1 MEMHRLGRA
10 AIFLA
15 GSIIGGLALA
25 FIIVFVHPQLLQRP
39 IAAAPDAPA
48 AAPAPTPAP
57 APTLA
62 PAPETATPGV
72 APASRV
78 AGTPEQA
85 ADVARGPGIA
95 RPVRDS
101 AGESLN
107 ATGVAPESYAAAVRR
122 AAPAVVNIS
131 TARLVTE
138 QIGPTA
144 LSQLFGDVRPLYHRR
159 VERAL
164 GSGVIADVDGHII
177 TNNHVIANADT
188 IVVTLADGREA
199 QAVVVGRDP
208 DTDLAVLHVKL
219 KGLPVM
225 PFGRSDHLQVGDGV
239 LAIGNPL
246 GLSQTVT
253 HGIVS
258 ATGRSQLGV
267 ATFEDFIQTD
277 AAINAGN
284 SGGALI
290 NTLGDLIGI
299 NTAVLGKNTGGDI
312 SVEGISF
319 AIPVNLARGVMDE
332 ILDHGRVI
340 RGWTGIVP
348 EDVAVE
354 QAQQLGLPR
363 GGVVI
368 TNLYRSS
375 PAVDASVH
383 IGDVIT
389 KVDGRDVRSA
399 QDALAQIAA
408 KKPGSHVQLHL
419 LRGRSEL
426 DTTVAVTER
435 PQSR

>member
-1 MEMHRLGRA
+1 MNLHRLGRA
-10 AIFLA
+10 AVFLA

-39 IAAAPDAPA
+39 ETSPVAAPPPEAAPA
-48 AAPAPTPAP
+48 AEASAP
-57 APTLA
+57 
-62 PAPETATPGV
+62 V
-72 APASRV
+72 AQSPPASDNG
-78 AGTPEQA
+78 ASTPSPQ
-85 ADVARGPGIA
+85 G
-95 RPVRDS
+95 S
-101 AGESLN
+101 AGIT
-107 ATGVAPESYAAAVRR
+107 AESYAAAVRR

-138 QIGPTA
+138 QIGPSA
-144 LSQLFGDVRPLYHRR
+144 LAQLFGDLRPLYRRR

-164 GSGVIADVDGHII
+164 GSGVIVDASGHII

-188 IVVTLADGREA
+188 IMVTLADGRIA
-199 QAVVVGRDP
+199 RAVVVGRDP
-208 DTDLAVLHVKL
+208 DTDLALLSIKL
-219 KGLPVM
+219 KQLPVM
-225 PFGRSDHLQVGDGV
+225 PLGRSDQLQVGDGV

-290 NTLGDLIGI
+290 DTLGDLIGI
-299 NTAVLGKNTGGDI
+299 NTAVLGKNNGGDT

-319 AIPVNLARGVMDE
+319 AIPVNLARGVMEE

-340 RGWTGIVP
+340 RGWTGVVP
-348 EDVAVE
+348 EDVSDE
-354 QAQQLGLPR
+354 QAQQLGLTR

-368 TNLYRSS
+368 TNMYRSS
-375 PAVDASVH
+375 PAVDAGLRIGDIITRVDGKSVH
-383 IGDVIT
+383 
-389 KVDGRDVRSA
+389 SA
-399 QDALAQIAA
+399 QEALAQIAA
-408 KKPGSHVQLHL
+408 KKPGSHVQLHV

-426 DTTVAVTER
+426 ETTLAVTER
-435 PQSR
+435 PRAS

>member
-1 MEMHRLGRA
+1 
-10 AIFLA
+10 
-15 GSIIGGLALA
+15 
-25 FIIVFVHPQLLQRP
+25 
-39 IAAAPDAPA
+39 
-48 AAPAPTPAP
+48 
-57 APTLA
+57 
-62 PAPETATPGV
+62 
-72 APASRV
+72 
-78 AGTPEQA
+78 
-85 ADVARGPGIA
+85 
-95 RPVRDS
+95 
-101 AGESLN
+101 
-107 ATGVAPESYAAAVRR
+107 
-122 AAPAVVNIS
+122 
-131 TARLVTE
+131 
-138 QIGPTA
+138 
-144 LSQLFGDVRPLYHRR
+144 
-159 VERAL
+159 
-164 GSGVIADVDGHII
+164 
-177 TNNHVIANADT
+177 VIANADT

-219 KGLPVM
+219 TALPVM

-290 NTLGDLIGI
+290 NTLGELIGI

-389 KVDGRDVRSA
+389 KVDGQDVRSA
-399 QDALAQIAA
+399 QDALAKIAA

>member
-39 IAAAPDAPA
+39 IEASPAAPAP
-48 AAPAPTPAP
+48 APAPTPA
-57 APTLA
+57 
-62 PAPETATPGV
+62 TP
-72 APASRV
+72 V
-78 AGTPEQA
+78 AGPPEPTS
-85 ADVARGPGIA
+85 DLARGPGIA

-107 ATGVAPESYAAAVRR
+107 ATGVPAESYAAAVRR

-138 QIGPTA
+138 QIGPSA

-164 GSGVIADVDGHII
+164 GSGVIADAGGHII

-219 KGLPVM
+219 QPLPVM

-290 NTLGDLIGI
+290 NTLGELIGI

-383 IGDVIT
+383 IGDVVT
-389 KVDGRDVRSA
+389 KVDGQDVRSA

-435 PQSR
+435 PQGR

>member
-1 MEMHRLGRA
+1 MDLHRLGRA

-25 FIIVFVHPQLLQRP
+25 FIIVFVHPQLLQRAVTP
-39 IAAAPDAPA
+39 PVAGATQAAPPAQPAPEPAASAAPA
-48 AAPAPTPAP
+48 ASQGAAEAVS
-57 APTLA
+57 ASGA
-62 PAPETATPGV
+62 GEAGAS
-72 APASRV
+72 ASASR
-78 AGTPEQA
+78 GSPGMA
-85 ADVARGPGIA
+85 A
-95 RPVRDS
+95 
-101 AGESLN
+101 
-107 ATGVAPESYAAAVRR
+107 ESYAVAVRR

-138 QIGPTA
+138 QVGPSA
-144 LSQLFGDVRPLYHRR
+144 WAQLFGDMRPLYQQR

-164 GSGVIADVDGHII
+164 GSGVIVDAGGHII

-188 IVVTLADGREA
+188 IMVTLADGRVA
-199 QAVVVGRDP
+199 RAVVVGRDP
-208 DTDLAVLHVKL
+208 DTDLALLSIKL
-219 KGLPVM
+219 KQLPVM
-225 PFGRSDHLQVGDGV
+225 PLGRSDQLQVGDGV

-290 NTLGDLIGI
+290 NTLGELIGI
-299 NTAVLGKNTGGDI
+299 NTAVLGKNSGGNI

-348 EDVAVE
+348 EDVGDE
-354 QAQQLGLPR
+354 LAQQYGLAH

-368 TNLYRSS
+368 TRMYSNS
-375 PAVDASVH
+375 PAVDAGVR
-383 IGDVIT
+383 IGDILT
-389 KVDGRDVRSA
+389 KVDGKSVHNA
-399 QDALAQIAA
+399 QEALAQIAA
-408 KKPGSHVQLHL
+408 KRPGSRVQLRV
-419 LRGRSEL
+419 LRQDRSEL
-426 DTTVAVTER
+426 EMTLAVTER
-435 PQSR
+435 PRAS

>member
-1 MEMHRLGRA
+1 MQMHALGRA
-10 AIFLA
+10 VIFLT

-39 IAAAPDAPA
+39 AAPPGPAASVAPDVAPAAA
-48 AAPAPTPAP
+48 AAPAPAVGAASEPP
-57 APTLA
+57 PTARVEGALA
-62 PAPETATPGV
+62 A
-72 APASRV
+72 
-78 AGTPEQA
+78 
-85 ADVARGPGIA
+85 
-95 RPVRDS
+95 
-101 AGESLN
+101 
-107 ATGVAPESYAAAVRR
+107 ESYAAAVRR

-138 QIGPTA
+138 QITPSA
-144 LSQLFGDVRPLYHRR
+144 LAQLFGDLRPLYRRR

-164 GSGVIADVDGHII
+164 GSGVIVDSAGHII

-188 IVVTLADGREA
+188 ILVTLADGRTA
-199 QAVVVGRDP
+199 RAVVVGRDP
-208 DTDLAVLHVKL
+208 DTDLALLSIKL
-219 KGLPVM
+219 KELPVM
-225 PFGRSDHLQVGDGV
+225 PFGRSDQLQVGDGV

-290 NTLGDLIGI
+290 DTLGDLIGI
-299 NTAVLGKNTGGDI
+299 NTAVLGKNNGGDI

-319 AIPVNLARGVMDE
+319 AIPVNLARGVMNE

-348 EDVAVE
+348 EDVGGE
-354 QAQQLGLPR
+354 QAQQLGLPK

-375 PAVDASVH
+375 PAVDGGVH
-383 IGDVIT
+383 IGDIVT
-389 KVDGRDVRSA
+389 LVDGKSIKSA
-399 QDALAQIAA
+399 QEALAQIAA
-408 KKPGSHVQLHL
+408 KKPGSRVQLHL

-426 DTTVAVTER
+426 DATLAVTER
-435 PQSR
+435 PQTN